1 MEENKITNEEI
12 IVTEEEKVVEVPKA
26 EEPAVEETST
36 EETAAEE
43 TTAEETTAE
52 ETTAEETTAE
62 EPQSEGAAEEPAS
75 EEEPLTDDDLKKFA
89 DDMVSKIKELVAE
102 GNVSRIRIRKGDNII
117 LNLPLSVG
125 LIGTALGLVAAPWAV
140 ILGTIST
147 IGFKCT
153 VEVEKK
159 DGTVTIIHGKE
170 S

>member
-12 IVTEEEKVVEVPKA
+12 TVVEEETVVEVPKA
-26 EEPAVEETST
+26 EEPVVE
-36 EETAAEE
+36 A
-43 TTAEETTAE
+43 
-52 ETTAEETTAE
+52 
-62 EPQSEGAAEEPAS
+62 PAAEEPAA
-75 EEEPLTDDDLKKFA
+75 EEPVAEEPAAEEPQAEEAAEEPAGEEVPLTDDDLKKFA

-102 GNVSRIRIRKGDNII
+102 GNVSRIRIRKGDTII

>member
-26 EEPAVEETST
+26 EEPVVEAP
-36 EETAAEE
+36 AAEE
-43 TTAEETTAE
+43 PVAEEPA
-52 ETTAEETTAE
+52 AE
-62 EPQSEGAAEEPAS
+62 EPQTEEAAEEPAG
-75 EEEPLTDDDLKKFA
+75 EEVPLTDDDLKKFA
-89 DDMVSKIKELVAE
+89 DDMVAKVKEVVEE
-102 GNVSRIRIRKGDNII
+102 GNVSRIRIRKGDTII

>member
-1 MEENKITNEEI
+1 MEENKINNEEI
-12 IVTEEEKVVEVPKA
+12 IVTEEEKVVEAPKA
-26 EEPAVEETST
+26 EEPVVEEP
-36 EETAAEE
+36 AAEE
-43 TTAEETTAE
+43 TTTDAPAAEVPQAEGAAEE
-52 ETTAEETTAE
+52 
-62 EPQSEGAAEEPAS
+62 SAAEEPAS

-102 GNVSRIRIRKGDNII
+102 GNVSRIRIRKGDTII

>member
-1 MEENKITNEEI
+1 MEENKNINEE
-12 IVTEEEKVVEVPKA
+12 VTVEEPVVDEAPKAEEPVVDEAPKA
-26 EEPAVEETST
+26 EEPAADEAPKAEEPAA

-43 TTAEETTAE
+43 PTAEE
-52 ETTAEETTAE
+52 
-62 EPQSEGAAEEPAS
+62 
-75 EEEPLTDDDLKKFA
+75 DIKNFA
-89 DDMVSKIKELVAE
+89 DDIGNRLKEMVKE
-102 GNVSRIRIRKGDNII
+102 GNVTRIRIRKGDTII
-117 LNLPLSVG
+117 LNLPMTVG

-159 DGTVTIIHGKE
+159 DGTITVIHGKE

>member
-1 MEENKITNEEI
+1 MEENKII

-26 EEPAVEETST
+26 EEPAVETST
-36 EETAAEE
+36 EETA
-43 TTAEETTAE
+43 
-52 ETTAEETTAE
+52 AEETTAE

-102 GNVSRIRIRKGDNII
+102 GNV
-117 LNLPLSVG
+117 LSVG

-159 DGTVTIIHGKE
+159 DGTVTILHGKE

>member
-1 MEENKITNEEI
+1 MEENKINNEEI
-12 IVTEEEKVVEVPKA
+12 IVTEEEKVVEAPKAEEPAA
-26 EEPAVEETST
+26 EEPAVEET
-36 EETAAEE
+36 
-43 TTAEETTAE
+43 TTDAPA
-52 ETTAEETTAE
+52 AE
-62 EPQSEGAAEEPAS
+62 EPQAEGAAEEPAAEEPAT

-102 GNVSRIRIRKGDNII
+102 GNVSRIRIRKGDTII

>member
-1 MEENKITNEEI
+1 MEENKINNEEI
-12 IVTEEEKVVEVPKA
+12 IVTKEEKVVEAPKAEEPAA
-26 EEPAVEETST
+26 EEPAVEETT
-36 EETAAEE
+36 TDAPAAEVPQAEGAAEE
-43 TTAEETTAE
+43 
-52 ETTAEETTAE
+52 
-62 EPQSEGAAEEPAS
+62 SAAEEPAS

-102 GNVSRIRIRKGDNII
+102 GNVSRIRIRKGDTII

>member
-1 MEENKITNEEI
+1 MEENKNINEE
-12 IVTEEEKVVEVPKA
+12 VTVEEPVVDEAPKA
-26 EEPAVEETST
+26 EEPAA

-43 TTAEETTAE
+43 PTAEE
-52 ETTAEETTAE
+52 
-62 EPQSEGAAEEPAS
+62 
-75 EEEPLTDDDLKKFA
+75 DIKNFA
-89 DDMVSKIKELVAE
+89 DDIVNRLKEMVKE
-102 GNVSRIRIRKGDNII
+102 GNVTRIRIRKGDTII
-117 LNLPLSVG
+117 LNLPMTVG

-159 DGTVTIIHGKE
+159 DGTITVIHGKE

>member
-12 IVTEEEKVVEVPKA
+12 IVTEEEKVVEVLKA

-36 EETAAEE
+36 EETA
-43 TTAEETTAE
+43 
-52 ETTAEETTAE
+52 AEETTAE

>member
-26 EEPAVEETST
+26 EEPAVETST
-36 EETAAEE
+36 EETA
-43 TTAEETTAE
+43 
-52 ETTAEETTAE
+52 AEETTAE

-102 GNVSRIRIRKGDNII
+102 GNVSRIRIRKGDTII

-125 LIGTALGLVAAPWAV
+125 LIGTVLGLVAAPWAV

>member
-26 EEPAVEETST
+26 EEPAVETST

-43 TTAEETTAE
+43 STS
-52 ETTAEETTAE
+52 E

-102 GNVSRIRIRKGDNII
+102 GNVSRIRIRKGDTII

-159 DGTVTIIHGKE
+159 DGTVTILHGKE

>member
-26 EEPAVEETST
+26 EEPVVEAP
-36 EETAAEE
+36 AAEE
-43 TTAEETTAE
+43 PVAEEPA
-52 ETTAEETTAE
+52 AE
-62 EPQSEGAAEEPAS
+62 EPQTEEAAEEPAG
-75 EEEPLTDDDLKKFA
+75 EEVPLTDDDLKKFA
-89 DDMVSKIKELVAE
+89 DDMVAKVKEVVEE
-102 GNVSRIRIRKGDNII
+102 GNVSRIRIRKGDTII

-153 VEVEKK
+153 VEIEKK
-159 DGTVTIIHGKE
+159 DGTITVIHGKE
-170 S
+170 

>member
-1 MEENKITNEEI
+1 MEENKINNEEI
-12 IVTEEEKVVEVPKA
+12 IVTEEEKVVEAPKA
-26 EEPAVEETST
+26 EEPVVEEP
-36 EETAAEE
+36 AAEE
-43 TTAEETTAE
+43 TTTAE
-52 ETTAEETTAE
+52 PAAE
-62 EPQSEGAAEEPAS
+62 EPQAEDAAEEPAS

-89 DDMVSKIKELVAE
+89 DDMVSKIKGLVAE
-102 GNVSRIRIRKGDNII
+102 GNVSRIRIRKGDTII

>member
-26 EEPAVEETST
+26 EEPAVETST
-36 EETAAEE
+36 EETA
-43 TTAEETTAE
+43 
-52 ETTAEETTAE
+52 AEETTAE

-102 GNVSRIRIRKGDNII
+102 GNVSRIRIRKGDTII
-117 LNLPLSVG
+117 LNLPLFVG

-159 DGTVTIIHGKE
+159 DGTVTILHGKE

>member
-1 MEENKITNEEI
+1 MEENKINNEEI
-12 IVTEEEKVVEVPKA
+12 IVTEEEKVVEAPKA
-26 EEPAVEETST
+26 EEPVVEEP
-36 EETAAEE
+36 AAEE
-43 TTAEETTAE
+43 ATTDEPAAEVPQAE
-52 ETTAEETTAE
+52 GAAE
-62 EPQSEGAAEEPAS
+62 EPAAEEPAS

-102 GNVSRIRIRKGDNII
+102 GNVSRIRIRKGDTII

>member
-1 MEENKITNEEI
+1 MEENKINNEEI
-12 IVTEEEKVVEVPKA
+12 IVTEEEKVVEAPKAEEPAA
-26 EEPAVEETST
+26 EEPAVEE
-36 EETAAEE
+36 A
-43 TTAEETTAE
+43 TTDAPA
-52 ETTAEETTAE
+52 AE
-62 EPQSEGAAEEPAS
+62 EPQAEGAAEEPAAEEPAS

-102 GNVSRIRIRKGDNII
+102 GNVSRIRIRKGDTII

>member
-36 EETAAEE
+36 EETA
-43 TTAEETTAE
+43 AE

-102 GNVSRIRIRKGDNII
+102 GNVSRIRIRKGDTII

-159 DGTVTIIHGKE
+159 DGTVTILHGKE

>member
-1 MEENKITNEEI
+1 MEENKITNKEI
-12 IVTEEEKVVEVPKA
+12 IVTEEEKVVEAPKAEEPAA
-26 EEPAVEETST
+26 EEPAVEETT
-36 EETAAEE
+36 TDAPAAEVPQAEGAAEE
-43 TTAEETTAE
+43 
-52 ETTAEETTAE
+52 
-62 EPQSEGAAEEPAS
+62 SAAEEPAS

-102 GNVSRIRIRKGDNII
+102 GNVSRIRIRKGDTII

>member
-12 IVTEEEKVVEVPKA
+12 IVTEEEKVVEAPKAEEPAA
-26 EEPAVEETST
+26 EEPAVEET
-36 EETAAEE
+36 
-43 TTAEETTAE
+43 TTDAPA
-52 ETTAEETTAE
+52 AE
-62 EPQSEGAAEEPAS
+62 EPQAEGAAEEPAAEEPAS

-102 GNVSRIRIRKGDNII
+102 GNVSRIRIRKGDTII

-125 LIGTALGLVAAPWAV
+125 LIGTVLGLVAAPWAV

>member
-26 EEPAVEETST
+26 EEPVVE
-36 EETAAEE
+36 A
-43 TTAEETTAE
+43 
-52 ETTAEETTAE
+52 
-62 EPQSEGAAEEPAS
+62 PAAEEPAA
-75 EEEPLTDDDLKKFA
+75 EEPVAEEPAAEEPQTEEAAEEPAGEEVPLTDDDLKKFA
-89 DDMVSKIKELVAE
+89 DDMVAKVKEVVEE
-102 GNVSRIRIRKGDNII
+102 GNVSRIRIRKGDTII

-153 VEVEKK
+153 VEIEKK
-159 DGTVTIIHGKE
+159 DGTITVIHGKE
-170 S
+170 